1 MTQNVRFN
9 AVSLIRGLGLD
20 QQFVSA
26 EWQQADDTIRMIRDD
41 HKCKPG
47 LSTLL
52 WRILTDKQKKAPST
66 KDLNIKSETTQHC
79 WAVASRMEGPG
90 SEVIVDSGA
99 GSVLTGWR
107 ERS

>member
-47 LSTLL
+47 LST
-52 WRILTDKQKKAPST
+52 

-90 SEVIVDSGA
+90 SEVMVDSGA